1 MKPMHGKKKNSR
13 LVILISYYVKG
24 RPMSV
29 VVSAKV
35 PKELRERARRYG
47 ISISKVV
54 RRTLEA
60 EVAKAEEEK
69 LRTALD
75 EVSHKLKRRV
85 AKEDLVRAVRESREG
100 R

>member
-1 MKPMHGKKKNSR
+1 
-13 LVILISYYVKG
+13 
-24 RPMSV
+24 MSV

-47 ISISKVV
+47 ISISKLV

-85 AKEDLVRAVRESREG
+85 TKEDLVRATRESREG

>member
-1 MKPMHGKKKNSR
+1 
-13 LVILISYYVKG
+13 
-24 RPMSV
+24 MSV

-35 PKELRERARRYG
+35 PRELRERARRYG
-47 ISISKVV
+47 ISISKLV

-69 LRTALD
+69 LRSALD
-75 EVSHKLKRRV
+75 EVSHKLKGRV
-85 AKEDLVRAVRESREG
+85 TKEDLVRAVRESREG

>member
-1 MKPMHGKKKNSR
+1 
-13 LVILISYYVKG
+13 
-24 RPMSV
+24 MSV

-35 PKELRERARRYG
+35 PKESRERARRYG

>member
-1 MKPMHGKKKNSR
+1 
-13 LVILISYYVKG
+13 
-24 RPMSV
+24 MSV

-54 RRTLEA
+54 RGALEA

-75 EVSHKLKRRV
+75 EVSHKLKGRL

>member
-1 MKPMHGKKKNSR
+1 M
-13 LVILISYYVKG
+13 
-24 RPMSV
+24 
-29 VVSAKV
+29 
-35 PKELRERARRYG
+35 RERARRYG
-47 ISISKVV
+47 ISISELV